1 MKEMKQDRKT
11 RYTRKALADSLIELM
26 KDKPFVKIT
35 IRELCEKADINRTTF
50 YAHYQDQYDLLKQIE
65 EETLGYIENILN
77 KYDNKRSKREV
88 LEMVEE
94 IFDFIAHNS
103 NSLQVLLSE
112 NGDIGFQK
120 KLFRHFMFKE
130 QLLKYFPR
138 KLIRE
143 ERKEYWSVYVING
156 AIGMVQHWLKDN
168 MAVPVSELA
177 KILMCLSWRE
187 DLVYDNRRA

>member
-1 MKEMKQDRKT
+1 MKRGNSMKEMKMDRKT
-11 RYTRKALADSLIELM
+11 RYTRKALAESLIELM
-26 KDKPFVKIT
+26 KDKPFTKIT
-35 IRELCEKADINRTTF
+35 IRELCEKADVNRTTF
-50 YAHYQDQYDLLKQIE
+50 YAHYRDQYDLLKQIE
-65 EETLGYIENILN
+65 EETLSYIEAILN

-94 IFDFIAHNS
+94 LFDFIANNS

-130 QLLKYFPR
+130 QLLKYFPQ
-138 KLIRE
+138 KSIKE

-156 AIGMVQHWLKDN
+156 AIGLVQHWLKDN
-168 MAVPVSELA
+168 MSVPVSELA
-177 KILMCLSWRE
+177 KIMMFLSWRE
-187 DLVYDNRRA
+187 DVR